1 MEYGCF
7 VMVSISWPRRGPL
20 FQRYSPLSGQASQD
34 DFVVLEKTAHLD
46 GEKTPHNK
54 RFLDALKDGG
64 AWLS

>member
-1 MEYGCF
+1 MAYGRF
-7 VMVSISWPRRGPL
+7 VMVSIFWPRRGPL
-20 FQRYSPLSGQASQD
+20 FQRYARLSAQASQD

-46 GEKTPHNK
+46 GEKTAHNK

>member
-1 MEYGCF
+1 MEYRYF

-34 DFVVLEKTAHLD
+34 DFVVLEKTAHID
-46 GEKTPHNK
+46 GEQTAHNK